1 MTTLFTIGHSTHL
14 TESFIGLL
22 QRHGITALADV
33 RSHPYSRYFPQY
45 SREALKASLARAQ
58 IAYVFLGKELGAR
71 SENPACYRQGKAR
84 YDLLALEPQFVMGL
98 ERLRAGMDRFCIA
111 LMCAEKDP
119 LDCHRAVLVARQVHE
134 SGTPVEH
141 IHADGHLEKHVEME
155 DRMLQNLKIFPDML
169 NSREEILANAYSIWG
184 EKIAYEDKTRL
195 PEEIDDRR
203 AA

>member
-1 MTTLFTIGHSTHL
+1 MTKLFTIGHSTHPA
-14 TESFIGLL
+14 EDFIGLL
-22 QRHGITALADV
+22 KQHGITALADV

-71 SENPACYRQGKAR
+71 SENPACYRQGKVQ

-134 SGTPVEH
+134 SGVPVEH
-141 IHADGHLEKHVEME
+141 IHADGHLEKHAEME
-155 DRMLQNLKIFPDML
+155 DRMLKNLKMFPDML

-195 PEEIDDRR
+195 QEEVDGRR